1 VSEFDTKCFIH
12 AFGVL
17 FERVS
22 CSGVELSN
30 ALISRPGTDGRSE
43 GVTVER
49 QVTHCKGERMKSKDD
64 FSQAQLRTFHGRL
77 SKAATK
83 EDRAVVFKEIGA
95 LPQAVG
101 QWFRHMGLAPLGA
114 PGETNAKPKAGGKG
128 KAKIAATGKKAGR
141 PKGSKNSPQ
150 APHLSVEG
158 TSAPRPRNGS
168 GISIE
173 AKEML
178 IRLMDKLLSD

>member
-1 VSEFDTKCFIH
+1 
-12 AFGVL
+12 
-17 FERVS
+17 
-22 CSGVELSN
+22 
-30 ALISRPGTDGRSE
+30 
-43 GVTVER
+43 
-49 QVTHCKGERMKSKDD
+49 MKSKDD

-158 TSAPRPRNGS
+158 TIELERLVDVLHVAKPVQGQERSTTGLFKIVNGGKEAIRVPVKLGRS
-168 GISIE
+168 SVSTIE
-173 AKEML
+173 IL
-178 IRLMDKLLSD
+178 DGLQPGDQIILSDMSPWDAHNRVRLR